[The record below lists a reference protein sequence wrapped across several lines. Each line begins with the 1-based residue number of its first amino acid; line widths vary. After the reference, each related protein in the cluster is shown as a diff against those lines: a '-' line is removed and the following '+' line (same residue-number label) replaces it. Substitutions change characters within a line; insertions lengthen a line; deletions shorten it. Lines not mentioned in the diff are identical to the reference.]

1 MEGIEG
7 TLLRE
12 GNTQL
17 FILKFNCTILYDIE
31 HCLSSLACMLRTNA
45 ISPAVL
51 LGELLAHAA
60 VDLVEDVALAPGR
73 PAAVDELVEEHAVQ
87 EPREEGG
94 GVLHAAPRRA
104 PQPEEGR
111 LVEADEG
118 LGVDSDKG
126 ETRSVTLQY
135 KWKH

>member
-1 MEGIEG
+1 M
-7 TLLRE
+7 
-12 GNTQL
+12 
-17 FILKFNCTILYDIE
+17 
-31 HCLSSLACMLRTNA
+31 
-45 ISPAVL
+45 SPAVL

-87 EPREEGG
+87 EAREEGG
-94 GVLHAAPRRA
+94 GVLHAAPGRA
-104 PQPEEGR
+104 PQPEERR

-118 LGVDSDKG
+118 LGVDSDQG

-135 KWKH
+135 NGSISKKSDIEVLFLIFSVGGYPKITNYPS

>member
-1 MEGIEG
+1 M
-7 TLLRE
+7 
-12 GNTQL
+12 
-17 FILKFNCTILYDIE
+17 
-31 HCLSSLACMLRTNA
+31 
-45 ISPAVL
+45 SPAVL

-87 EPREEGG
+87 EARQEGG
-94 GVLHAAPRRA
+94 GVLHAAPGRA

-118 LGVDSDKG
+118 LGVDSDQG
-126 ETRSVTLQY
+126 EARSVTLQY
-135 KWKH
+135 KWKY

>member
-1 MEGIEG
+1 M
-7 TLLRE
+7 
-12 GNTQL
+12 
-17 FILKFNCTILYDIE
+17 
-31 HCLSSLACMLRTNA
+31 
-45 ISPAVL
+45 SPAVL

-87 EPREEGG
+87 EAREEGG
-94 GVLHAAPRRA
+94 GVLHAAPGRA

-118 LGVDSDKG
+118 LGVDSDQG
-126 ETRSVTLQY
+126 QARSVTLHY